1 MTLGSFISRLSAA
14 LIAGSLAFMPIF
26 AAVHAA
32 EDHRKVTVVSF
43 GLFGGQSVFRR
54 EATGAAEIVAN
65 RFGADPIV
73 VRFNSA
79 ILKMSAARLR
89 TSTGYWPRSSEASF
103 LKGEHLARK

>member
-1 MTLGSFISRLSAA
+1 MTLGCFISRLSAA

-43 GLFGGQSVFRR
+43 GLFGGQRVFRR

-65 RFGADPIV
+65 RFGADPVV
-73 VRFNSA
+73 VRFNS
-79 ILKMSAARLR
+79 K
-89 TSTGYWPRSSEASF
+89 TGGDATVDIFR
-103 LKGEHLARK
+103 